1 MPIPAVEAGA
11 MGANK
16 ACLAPSGRP
25 ITVYGWFANGNPP
38 VSIPNRFPTDHLES
52 NELTTL
58 AAFAAKALLSLMAL
72 AMASGICRFMTDAK
86 PVLSNDRTVA
96 TVRMLTLL
104 TLASLCAVF
113 LFGQAPRSG
122 CSWVAVA
129 LTYSFVALSA
139 TTREW
144 LAEVLSL
151 LDRDRRTGAVERP
164 DPCSPS

>member
-1 MPIPAVEAGA
+1 
-11 MGANK
+11 MGVNE
-16 ACLAPSGRP
+16 ACLAPRGRS

-38 VSIPNRFPTDHLES
+38 VGIPKRFPTDQLES
-52 NELTTL
+52 NKLTTL

-72 AMASGICRFMTDAK
+72 AMAPGLCRFIADAK

-113 LFGQAPRSG
+113 LFGQAPGSG
-122 CSWVAVA
+122 CGWIAVVV
-129 LTYSFVALSA
+129 TYSFVAESA

-144 LAEVLSL
+144 LNEVLSL

-164 DPCSPS
+164 DTCSPS